1 MARRKAGP
9 DGDSFPWRRKTKQGP
24 GIGKALAAKR
34 HRASCCTRRG
44 TPGLGIFPPLGVG
57 LWKAGKKSV
66 TEIVAAMVLARCPQ
80 ASTCTPCMLQ
90 TALDVMV
97 TLPPDLFL
105 LGNFSRQ
112 HKPKHLTDRWNR

>member
-24 GIGKALAAKR
+24 GIGKALAAN
-34 HRASCCTRRG
+34 CCTRRG

-66 TEIVAAMVLARCPQ
+66 TEIVAEMVLARCPQ

-112 HKPKHLTDRWNR
+112 YKPKHLTGHWNR